1 MQTLTVFTPAYN
13 RAHTIGRTYKSLC
26 SQKCK
31 DFVWLIVD
39 DGSTDNTAEL
49 VKDWMSKDN
58 GFEIQY
64 IYKENG
70 GMHTAHNVAY
80 RNIHT
85 ELNTCIDSDDALS
98 ENAVEKIIN
107 KWNQVKGK
115 GYAGIIALDAN
126 MNTGKVI
133 GKGFPK
139 DMTETTLSGY
149 YASGGSGDKK
159 LIYRTDI
166 INSVPEYPV
175 FDDEKYL
182 ALAYKYKLIDQKYKL
197 AVLNEIVCD
206 VEYQED
212 GNSHIMYKQYMK
224 CPKSFA
230 FWRKICMQYPD
241 SNKRLLVDCVHYVAD
256 SIIAKNKHYIKESPR
271 KMLTVLATPPGLLL
285 SLFFRM
291 KTDSLME
298 VKQIIMTKVL
308 FLIPNLAHGGA
319 EKVLVNLANNMDKTK
334 FDVTVQTL
342 FDVGVNRQ
350 YLNSDVKYIGG
361 FKRMPRGNT
370 YVMKLFS
377 PEKLYKHFIRDNYD
391 IIVSYLEGPT
401 ARIVSGCNNPNTKL
415 VSWIHIEQHTKELA
429 SKSFRSYKE
438 ALDCYSKFDRTVCVS
453 DTVKDDFES
462 IFDTKKPVEVLYN
475 TNESEKIKKL
485 SDEKVN
491 DVDFSK
497 DIINIISVAK
507 IVPSKGYDRLMKI
520 HKKLIEKNI
529 KNHIYILGIGEEK
542 EKYEKYL
549 AENNLTDTFTFL
561 GYRDNPYK
569 YVKKADL
576 YVCSSRREGFS
587 TAVTEALIVGTP
599 VVSTNCSGAYELLGK
614 NNEYGIVTEN
624 DEDALY
630 EGIKKMLTTP
640 DLLEAYAAKAKERGK
655 AFSTEK
661 TVKAVEE
668 MLLSI

>member
-1 MQTLTVFTPAYN
+1 
-13 RAHTIGRTYKSLC
+13 
-26 SQKCK
+26 
-31 DFVWLIVD
+31 
-39 DGSTDNTAEL
+39 
-49 VKDWMSKDN
+49 
-58 GFEIQY
+58 
-64 IYKENG
+64 
-70 GMHTAHNVAY
+70 
-80 RNIHT
+80 
-85 ELNTCIDSDDALS
+85 
-98 ENAVEKIIN
+98 
-107 KWNQVKGK
+107 
-115 GYAGIIALDAN
+115 
-126 MNTGKVI
+126 
-133 GKGFPK
+133 
-139 DMTETTLSGY
+139 
-149 YASGGSGDKK
+149 
-159 LIYRTDI
+159 
-166 INSVPEYPV
+166 
-175 FDDEKYL
+175 
-182 ALAYKYKLIDQKYKL
+182 
-197 AVLNEIVCD
+197 
-206 VEYQED
+206 
-212 GNSHIMYKQYMK
+212 
-224 CPKSFA
+224 
-230 FWRKICMQYPD
+230 
-241 SNKRLLVDCVHYVAD
+241 
-256 SIIAKNKHYIKESPR
+256 
-271 KMLTVLATPPGLLL
+271 
-285 SLFFRM
+285 
-291 KTDSLME
+291 
-298 VKQIIMTKVL
+298 MTKVL

-377 PEKLYKHFIRDNYD
+377 PEKLYKYFIRDDYD

-401 ARIVSGCNNPNTKL
+401 ARIVSGCTNPNTKL

-475 TNESEKIKKL
+475 ANESEKIKKL
-485 SDEKVN
+485 SDEQVD

-497 DIINIISVAK
+497 DTINIISVAK

-549 AENNLTDTFTFL
+549 TENNLTDTFTFL

-599 VVSTNCSGAYELLGK
+599 VVSTNCSGAYELLGE

-624 DEDALY
+624 NEDALY

-640 DLLEAYAAKAKERGK
+640 NLFEAYAAKAKERGK

-668 MLLSI
+668 MLSAL

>member
-1 MQTLTVFTPAYN
+1 
-13 RAHTIGRTYKSLC
+13 
-26 SQKCK
+26 
-31 DFVWLIVD
+31 
-39 DGSTDNTAEL
+39 
-49 VKDWMSKDN
+49 
-58 GFEIQY
+58 
-64 IYKENG
+64 
-70 GMHTAHNVAY
+70 
-80 RNIHT
+80 
-85 ELNTCIDSDDALS
+85 
-98 ENAVEKIIN
+98 
-107 KWNQVKGK
+107 
-115 GYAGIIALDAN
+115 
-126 MNTGKVI
+126 
-133 GKGFPK
+133 
-139 DMTETTLSGY
+139 
-149 YASGGSGDKK
+149 
-159 LIYRTDI
+159 
-166 INSVPEYPV
+166 
-175 FDDEKYL
+175 
-182 ALAYKYKLIDQKYKL
+182 
-197 AVLNEIVCD
+197 
-206 VEYQED
+206 
-212 GNSHIMYKQYMK
+212 
-224 CPKSFA
+224 
-230 FWRKICMQYPD
+230 
-241 SNKRLLVDCVHYVAD
+241 
-256 SIIAKNKHYIKESPR
+256 
-271 KMLTVLATPPGLLL
+271 
-285 SLFFRM
+285 
-291 KTDSLME
+291 
-298 VKQIIMTKVL
+298 MTKVL

-361 FKRMPRGNT
+361 FRRMPRCNT

-377 PEKLYKHFIRDNYD
+377 PEKLFKYFIRDNYD

-401 ARIVSGCNNPNTKL
+401 ARIVSGCTNPNTKL

-453 DTVKDDFES
+453 DTVKNDFES
-462 IFDTKKPVEVLYN
+462 IFDTKKSVEVLYN

-485 SDEKVN
+485 SAEKVD
-491 DVDFSK
+491 DVNFSK

-520 HKKLIEKNI
+520 HKKLIGKNI
-529 KNHIYILGIGEEK
+529 KNHIYILGIGEKK

-549 AENNLTDTFTFL
+549 TENNLTDTFRFL

-624 DEDALY
+624 NEDALY

-668 MLLSI
+668 MLESL

>member
-1 MQTLTVFTPAYN
+1 
-13 RAHTIGRTYKSLC
+13 
-26 SQKCK
+26 
-31 DFVWLIVD
+31 
-39 DGSTDNTAEL
+39 
-49 VKDWMSKDN
+49 
-58 GFEIQY
+58 
-64 IYKENG
+64 
-70 GMHTAHNVAY
+70 
-80 RNIHT
+80 
-85 ELNTCIDSDDALS
+85 
-98 ENAVEKIIN
+98 
-107 KWNQVKGK
+107 
-115 GYAGIIALDAN
+115 
-126 MNTGKVI
+126 
-133 GKGFPK
+133 
-139 DMTETTLSGY
+139 
-149 YASGGSGDKK
+149 
-159 LIYRTDI
+159 
-166 INSVPEYPV
+166 
-175 FDDEKYL
+175 
-182 ALAYKYKLIDQKYKL
+182 
-197 AVLNEIVCD
+197 
-206 VEYQED
+206 
-212 GNSHIMYKQYMK
+212 
-224 CPKSFA
+224 
-230 FWRKICMQYPD
+230 
-241 SNKRLLVDCVHYVAD
+241 
-256 SIIAKNKHYIKESPR
+256 
-271 KMLTVLATPPGLLL
+271 
-285 SLFFRM
+285 
-291 KTDSLME
+291 
-298 VKQIIMTKVL
+298 MTKVL

-377 PEKLYKHFIRDNYD
+377 PEKLYKYFIRDDYD

-401 ARIVSGCNNPNTKL
+401 ARIVSGCTNPNTKL

-485 SDEKVN
+485 SDEQVD

-497 DIINIISVAK
+497 DTINIISVAK

-529 KNHIYILGIGEEK
+529 TNHIYILGIGEEK

-549 AENNLTDTFTFL
+549 TENNLTDTFTFL

-599 VVSTNCSGAYELLGK
+599 VVSTNCSGAYELLGE

-624 DEDALY
+624 NEDALY

-640 DLLEAYAAKAKERGK
+640 NLFEAYAAKAKERGK

-668 MLLSI
+668 MLSAL

>member
-1 MQTLTVFTPAYN
+1 
-13 RAHTIGRTYKSLC
+13 
-26 SQKCK
+26 
-31 DFVWLIVD
+31 
-39 DGSTDNTAEL
+39 
-49 VKDWMSKDN
+49 
-58 GFEIQY
+58 
-64 IYKENG
+64 
-70 GMHTAHNVAY
+70 
-80 RNIHT
+80 
-85 ELNTCIDSDDALS
+85 
-98 ENAVEKIIN
+98 
-107 KWNQVKGK
+107 
-115 GYAGIIALDAN
+115 
-126 MNTGKVI
+126 
-133 GKGFPK
+133 
-139 DMTETTLSGY
+139 
-149 YASGGSGDKK
+149 
-159 LIYRTDI
+159 
-166 INSVPEYPV
+166 
-175 FDDEKYL
+175 
-182 ALAYKYKLIDQKYKL
+182 
-197 AVLNEIVCD
+197 
-206 VEYQED
+206 
-212 GNSHIMYKQYMK
+212 MK
-224 CPKSFA
+224 
-230 FWRKICMQYPD
+230 
-241 SNKRLLVDCVHYVAD
+241 
-256 SIIAKNKHYIKESPR
+256 
-271 KMLTVLATPPGLLL
+271 
-285 SLFFRM
+285 
-291 KTDSLME
+291 
-298 VKQIIMTKVL
+298 KVL
-308 FLIPNLAHGGA
+308 YLIPNLAHGGA

-377 PEKLYKHFIRDNYD
+377 PEKLYKYFIRDDYD

-401 ARIVSGCNNPNTKL
+401 ARIVSGCTNPNTKL

-485 SDEKVN
+485 SDEQVD

-497 DIINIISVAK
+497 DTINIISVAK

-549 AENNLTDTFTFL
+549 TENNLTDTFTFS

-599 VVSTNCSGAYELLGK
+599 VVSTNCSGAYELLGE

-624 DEDALY
+624 NEDALY

-640 DLLEAYAAKAKERGK
+640 NLFEAYAAKAKERGK

-668 MLLSI
+668 MLSAL

>member
-1 MQTLTVFTPAYN
+1 
-13 RAHTIGRTYKSLC
+13 
-26 SQKCK
+26 
-31 DFVWLIVD
+31 
-39 DGSTDNTAEL
+39 
-49 VKDWMSKDN
+49 
-58 GFEIQY
+58 
-64 IYKENG
+64 
-70 GMHTAHNVAY
+70 
-80 RNIHT
+80 
-85 ELNTCIDSDDALS
+85 
-98 ENAVEKIIN
+98 
-107 KWNQVKGK
+107 
-115 GYAGIIALDAN
+115 
-126 MNTGKVI
+126 
-133 GKGFPK
+133 
-139 DMTETTLSGY
+139 
-149 YASGGSGDKK
+149 
-159 LIYRTDI
+159 
-166 INSVPEYPV
+166 
-175 FDDEKYL
+175 
-182 ALAYKYKLIDQKYKL
+182 
-197 AVLNEIVCD
+197 
-206 VEYQED
+206 
-212 GNSHIMYKQYMK
+212 
-224 CPKSFA
+224 
-230 FWRKICMQYPD
+230 
-241 SNKRLLVDCVHYVAD
+241 
-256 SIIAKNKHYIKESPR
+256 
-271 KMLTVLATPPGLLL
+271 
-285 SLFFRM
+285 
-291 KTDSLME
+291 
-298 VKQIIMTKVL
+298 MTKVL

-377 PEKLYKHFIRDNYD
+377 PEKLYKYFIRDDYD

-401 ARIVSGCNNPNTKL
+401 ARIVSGCTNPNTKL

-485 SDEKVN
+485 SDEQVD

-497 DIINIISVAK
+497 DTINIISVAK

-624 DEDALY
+624 NEDALY
-630 EGIKKMLTTP
+630 EGIKKILTTP

-668 MLLSI
+668 MLSAL

>member
-1 MQTLTVFTPAYN
+1 
-13 RAHTIGRTYKSLC
+13 
-26 SQKCK
+26 
-31 DFVWLIVD
+31 
-39 DGSTDNTAEL
+39 
-49 VKDWMSKDN
+49 
-58 GFEIQY
+58 
-64 IYKENG
+64 
-70 GMHTAHNVAY
+70 
-80 RNIHT
+80 
-85 ELNTCIDSDDALS
+85 
-98 ENAVEKIIN
+98 
-107 KWNQVKGK
+107 
-115 GYAGIIALDAN
+115 
-126 MNTGKVI
+126 
-133 GKGFPK
+133 
-139 DMTETTLSGY
+139 
-149 YASGGSGDKK
+149 
-159 LIYRTDI
+159 
-166 INSVPEYPV
+166 
-175 FDDEKYL
+175 
-182 ALAYKYKLIDQKYKL
+182 
-197 AVLNEIVCD
+197 
-206 VEYQED
+206 
-212 GNSHIMYKQYMK
+212 
-224 CPKSFA
+224 
-230 FWRKICMQYPD
+230 
-241 SNKRLLVDCVHYVAD
+241 
-256 SIIAKNKHYIKESPR
+256 
-271 KMLTVLATPPGLLL
+271 
-285 SLFFRM
+285 
-291 KTDSLME
+291 
-298 VKQIIMTKVL
+298 MTKVL

-361 FKRMPRGNT
+361 FRRMPRGNT

-377 PEKLYKHFIRDNYD
+377 PEKLYKYFIRDDYD

-401 ARIVSGCNNPNTKL
+401 ARIVSGCTNPNTKL

-485 SDEKVN
+485 SDDKVD
-491 DVDFSK
+491 DVNFSK

-520 HKKLIEKNI
+520 HKKLIEENI

-542 EKYEKYL
+542 VKYEKYL
-549 AENNLTDTFTFL
+549 TENNLTDTFTFL

-599 VVSTNCSGAYELLGK
+599 VVSTNCSGAYELLGE

-624 DEDALY
+624 NEDALY
-630 EGIKKMLTTP
+630 EGIKKILTTP

-668 MLLSI
+668 MLLSLN

>member
-1 MQTLTVFTPAYN
+1 
-13 RAHTIGRTYKSLC
+13 
-26 SQKCK
+26 
-31 DFVWLIVD
+31 
-39 DGSTDNTAEL
+39 
-49 VKDWMSKDN
+49 
-58 GFEIQY
+58 
-64 IYKENG
+64 
-70 GMHTAHNVAY
+70 
-80 RNIHT
+80 
-85 ELNTCIDSDDALS
+85 
-98 ENAVEKIIN
+98 
-107 KWNQVKGK
+107 
-115 GYAGIIALDAN
+115 
-126 MNTGKVI
+126 
-133 GKGFPK
+133 
-139 DMTETTLSGY
+139 
-149 YASGGSGDKK
+149 
-159 LIYRTDI
+159 
-166 INSVPEYPV
+166 
-175 FDDEKYL
+175 
-182 ALAYKYKLIDQKYKL
+182 
-197 AVLNEIVCD
+197 
-206 VEYQED
+206 
-212 GNSHIMYKQYMK
+212 
-224 CPKSFA
+224 
-230 FWRKICMQYPD
+230 
-241 SNKRLLVDCVHYVAD
+241 
-256 SIIAKNKHYIKESPR
+256 
-271 KMLTVLATPPGLLL
+271 
-285 SLFFRM
+285 
-291 KTDSLME
+291 
-298 VKQIIMTKVL
+298 MTKVL

-377 PEKLYKHFIRDNYD
+377 PEKLYKYFIRDDYD

-401 ARIVSGCNNPNTKL
+401 ARIVSGCTNPNTKL

-438 ALDCYSKFDRTVCVS
+438 ALDYYSKFDRTVCVS

-485 SDEKVN
+485 SDEQVD

-497 DIINIISVAK
+497 DTINIISVAK

-549 AENNLTDTFTFL
+549 TENNLTDTFTFL

-599 VVSTNCSGAYELLGK
+599 VVSTNCSGAYELLGE

-624 DEDALY
+624 NEDALY

-640 DLLEAYAAKAKERGK
+640 NLFEAYAAKAKERGK

-668 MLLSI
+668 MLSAL